1 MGFLF
6 AECEENAIDKKGSGV
21 SVIDLRGLTY
31 DEIEKLVSDMGEKK
45 FRARQIY
52 EAVFQKHADDISDIT
67 NLSLELR
74 ERLSEKYYITKL
86 VIEEKLVSRIDG
98 TVKYLFSLPD
108 GECIESV
115 VMKYNH
121 GYTICIS
128 SQVGCAM
135 GCSFCASTIG
145 GKVRN
150 LGAGEI
156 ISQII
161 YAQKDLNIKISNIV
175 MMGIGEPL
183 DNFENV
189 KSFLINVNDSR
200 GMNIGY
206 RHISLSTCGVVPRI
220 YDLAKLNIPITL
232 SVSLHASD
240 DETRSDIMKI
250 NKRYPISELLCAC
263 KDYQS
268 VTGRRISFEYALIK
282 GVNDS
287 EKAAEKLS
295 VILRDMMSHVNLIPV
310 NAVKENSYTKPSKEA
325 IQKFIKVLEK
335 NKITATVRRELGSD
349 INASCGQLR
358 KKRKEMEMIRD
369 DNSSE
374 D

>member
-1 MGFLF
+1 M
-6 AECEENAIDKKGSGV
+6 V
-21 SVIDLRGLTY
+21 DLRGLTY
-31 DEIEKLVSDMGEKK
+31 SEVEKIVEEMGEKK

-52 EAVFQKHADDISDIT
+52 EGVFLKQVDSIFDIT
-67 NLSLELR
+67 NLSAELR

-86 VIEEKLVSRIDG
+86 EIEEKLVSKIDG

-161 YAQKDLNIKISNIV
+161 YAQKDLDIKISNIV

-189 KSFLINVNDSR
+189 KSFLINVNDDR

-206 RHISLSTCGVVPRI
+206 RHISLSTCGVVPKI
-220 YDLAKLNIPITL
+220 YELAKLDIPITL

-240 DETRSDIMKI
+240 DETRSGIMKI
-250 NKRYPISELLCAC
+250 NKRYPISELLEAC
-263 KDYQS
+263 EHYQS

-287 EKAAEKLS
+287 PAAAEKLS
-295 VILRDMMSHVNLIPV
+295 AILKPMLSHVNLIPV

-325 IQKFIKVLEK
+325 IQRFIKVLEK
-335 NKITATVRRELGSD
+335 HRITATVRRELGSD

-358 KKRKEMEMIRD
+358 KRRKEMEAMENESRCK
-369 DNSSE
+369 N
-374 D
+374 